1 MHVNTYLESCRPR
14 CCCCLLCSC
23 RVMLR
28 HRKQPALLSALNHAP
43 RVCLPCVYHLLKLRK
58 LSHPRDLT
66 SYLPYALQS
75 ITVVLYTGY
84 NRARMDATGT
94 AARHSHR
101 RAARHSHRKSRRHTG
116 SYHHGRGGKSS
127 CGESGHQTRHF
138 LILNA
143 LYDALRRVYGR
154 LRPLGLQIG
163 SALRQEARPQWRPT
177 LRRRHPPSG
186 HSLCCD
192 LLTSRRHLKGQL
204 SPNRLLRRVPRG
216 RLR

>member
-84 NRARMDATGT
+84 NRARMDATVGT
-94 AARHSHR
+94 AARHKAVATGGRRGTAIGRAGGTPGRIIMVVEASR
-101 RAARHSHRKSRRHTG
+101 AERAAP
-116 SYHHGRGGKSS
+116 
-127 CGESGHQTRHF
+127 
-138 LILNA
+138 A
-143 LYDALRRVYGR
+143 
-154 LRPLGLQIG
+154 
-163 SALRQEARPQWRPT
+163 SA
-177 LRRRHPPSG
+177 
-186 HSLCCD
+186 
-192 LLTSRRHLKGQL
+192 TSRSWSARNPWRCTLPLRSSQAAPAILARHAT
-204 SPNRLLRRVPRG
+204 P
-216 RLR
+216 